1 MKLTLTILLLIIIS
15 ITTTDISAKPKVKAK
30 ITDNTVESLM
40 EGLNSENL
48 GLKSSSAYMIGEL
61 QLTKAVIPLT
71 RILRED
77 ENEDLRITAAL
88 ALYKIGTP
96 LAISA
101 VRQAIKFDSSKRVSK
116 HCANF
121 YYEFSRNKIS
131 DEEININAAKT
142 ALK

>member
-1 MKLTLTILLLIIIS
+1 MKLMLIIIFSVS
-15 ITTTDISAKPKVKAK
+15 IALITLDISAKPKIKVNVTK
-30 ITDNTVESLM
+30 NTVSSLM
-40 EGLNSENL
+40 IGLASDNV

-61 QLTKAVIPLT
+61 QLSKAVIPLM

-96 LAISA
+96 LAINA
-101 VRQAIKFDSSKRVSK
+101 VRQAIKFDESKRVSK

-121 YYEFSRNKIS
+121 YYEYSRNKIS

-142 ALK
+142 AL